1 MVFSAPLFIFFF
13 LPVVLVVYHIL
24 PWRFKNL
31 FLLASSLGFYF
42 FGERLYSW
50 VMLLIIAM
58 NYSFGLLL
66 LKGGSVRRK
75 FIIGVCVALNLAV
88 LAYFKYFNFFLSAF
102 GDLLSFT
109 GIVLP
114 APTAIHLPIG
124 ISFFTFQ
131 ALSYTIDAYRNQIK
145 IQTNPTDLAL
155 YVSLF
160 PQLIAGPIVR
170 YADVEKELGSRS
182 HSLNE
187 FAYGV
192 ERFVFGLAKKVLIAN
207 QIAYYVDKVF
217 AIPDTELSTSL
228 VWIAI
233 IGYALQIYFDFSAYS
248 DMAIGLGRM
257 FGFKFLEN
265 FNHPYTALSIQD
277 FWRRWHISLSTWFR
291 DYLYIPLG
299 GNRLST
305 FNTYR
310 NLLIV
315 FFLTGLWH
323 GASYNF
329 IIWGLLHGTFLI
341 LERVGFQRTLDRIP
355 KFFRS
360 LYVIL
365 IVLVGWVFFRAADLP
380 QAFSFLTK
388 MFIITGSLESKA
400 HFEFLIDVNFLI
412 TLFLGAVFATPV
424 RKKLFEDCF
433 FINTNSPMSV
443 KRWAYT
449 ILLGLTF
456 LLSIVYLAAGTYNPF
471 IYFRF

>member
-1 MVFSAPLFIFFF
+1 M
-13 LPVVLVVYHIL
+13 
-24 PWRFKNL
+24 

-42 FGERLYSW
+42 FGERFYTW
-50 VMLLIIAM
+50 VMLLVIAI
-58 NYSFGLLL
+58 NYGFGLLL
-66 LKGGSVRRK
+66 LNKAGGR
-75 FIIGVCVALNLAV
+75 IIIVSICIALNLGV
-88 LAYFKYFNFFLSAF
+88 LAYFKYFNFFLSTF
-102 GDLLSFT
+102 GDLLSFV
-109 GIVLP
+109 GITLP
-114 APTAIHLPIG
+114 PPVAIHLPIG

-131 ALSYTIDAYRNQIK
+131 ALSYVIDAYRNQVK
-145 IQTNPTDLAL
+145 IQTNPTKLAL

-170 YADVEKELGSRS
+170 YADVEKELGMRT
-182 HSLNE
+182 HTWNE

-207 QIAYYVDKVF
+207 QIAYYVDKIF
-217 AIPDTELSTSL
+217 AIPDNELSTPL
-228 VWIAI
+228 VWLAI

-299 GNRLST
+299 GNRLGI
-305 FNTYR
+305 FKTYR

-341 LERVGFQRTLDRIP
+341 IERVGFQTFLNRIP
-355 KFFRS
+355 KIFQS

-365 IVLVGWVFFRAADLP
+365 VVLVGWVFFRATDLQ

-388 MFIITGSLESKA
+388 MFSAAGSQESAA
-400 HFEFLIDVNFLI
+400 HFSFLIDVNFSI
-412 TLFLGAVFATPV
+412 TLLMGFIFATPL
-424 RKKLFEDCF
+424 RKKLFGDCF
-433 FINTNSPMSV
+433 YVSTVSSSGI
-443 KRWAYT
+443 KRWSYT
-449 ILLGLTF
+449 LLIVAIF
-456 LLSIVYLAAGTYNPF
+456 LISIVYLAAGTYNPF